1 MENEKVYAMS
11 LAKIYSC
18 LLAKAVRKGRTE
30 AEVKEI
36 IEWLTGYSP
45 DEIEQL
51 VQDDISYGDF
61 FQNAPMMNPR
71 RKLIT
76 GSICGIKLDSIKD
89 PLMQDI
95 RYLDKL
101 IDELARGKSMEK
113 IKR

>member
-18 LLAKAVRKGRTE
+18 LLTKAARKGRTE

-45 DEIEQL
+45 NETEQL

-61 FQNAPMMNPR
+61 FRNAPRMNPR

-89 PLMQDI
+89 PLMQDM

-101 IDELARGKSMEK
+101 IDELARGKSLEK